1 MTLAEAAMAASAV
14 ASASTEVPRSARVA
28 VALTS
33 PLMVTVA
40 AAARFWMRATICSR
54 LMPATSTPATV
65 VPGTARVA

>member
-1 MTLAEAAMAASAV
+1 MAASAV
-14 ASASTEVPRSARVA
+14 ASASTAVPRSARVA

-40 AAARFWMRATICSR
+40 AAARFWTRETICSR